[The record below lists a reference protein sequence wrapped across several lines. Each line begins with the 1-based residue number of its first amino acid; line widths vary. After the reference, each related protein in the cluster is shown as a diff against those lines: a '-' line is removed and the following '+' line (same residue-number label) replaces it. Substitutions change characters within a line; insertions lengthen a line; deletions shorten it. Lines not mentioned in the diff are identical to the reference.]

1 MHGLLLCN
9 TWVAHA
15 SSCLGLY
22 QAGHLPVVDGSS
34 HGVLLLNSNAMEV
47 AISNDTLSWRVTGG
61 MIDLYVLMGPTPS
74 AVLEQLTNI
83 IGRPALPPLWSLGF
97 HQCK

>member
-1 MHGLLLCN
+1 
-9 TWVAHA
+9 
-15 SSCLGLY
+15 
-22 QAGHLPVVDGSS
+22 
-34 HGVLLLNSNAMEV
+34 MEV
-47 AISNDTLSWRVTGG
+47 VISNDTLSWRMTGG

-74 AVLEQLTNI
+74 AVLEQLTSI